1 MRLSIYLICFFF
13 ADFQSKKVT
22 QHPSNESL
30 LNTRRGFMS
39 TTRNVDI
46 RIVNDMLRKSPFSLI
61 RTALYIMNKVY
72 YEMIARSDL

>member
-1 MRLSIYLICFFF
+1 
-13 ADFQSKKVT
+13 
-22 QHPSNESL
+22 
-30 LNTRRGFMS
+30 MS